1 MRFAKILRFSG
12 RRMLLGLD
20 LYNVFNTN
28 DVTGYTSAFGTDG
41 STWHLPSTIV
51 APRFV
56 RFNVTFDF

>member
-1 MRFAKILRFSG
+1 
-12 RRMLLGLD
+12 MLLGVD